1 MLTRVST
8 NALRLTIEK
17 IPSVSGII
25 PGTGSEQNMMTRS
38 DKNKLNVLLVDDHA
52 VVREGYRRLLER
64 HGDIAVIGEATDA
77 ATAHSL
83 FCCLDPQ
90 IVVMDITLPGTSGI
104 EAMRRMLMYK
114 PEARVLIFSMHED
127 TIFAKRALQAGA
139 FGYVTKASAP
149 NVLVEAIRSVAA
161 GKKYLSPEMAQKL
174 ALQDVADP
182 AAADGLSVREFEVL
196 RLLAQGHSVG
206 QIAQSMSLNSKTVAN
221 HQSTIKRKLGVDTAI
236 QLLKKAAQLGLDQPG

>member
-1 MLTRVST
+1 MAKGSKNQVS
-8 NALRLTIEK
+8 
-17 IPSVSGII
+17 
-25 PGTGSEQNMMTRS
+25 
-38 DKNKLNVLLVDDHA
+38 VLLVDDHA

-64 HGDIAVIGEATDA
+64 HGDITVIGEAGDA

-83 FCCLDPQ
+83 FCSREPQ

-104 EAMRRMLMYK
+104 EAMRRMLIYN

-149 NVLVEAIRSVAA
+149 TVLVEAIHAVAS
-161 GKKYLSPEMAQKL
+161 GKRYLSPEIAQKL
-174 ALQDVADP
+174 ALRDVVVDE
-182 AAADGLSVREFEVL
+182 AAADGLTAREFEVL
-196 RLLAQGHSVG
+196 RLLAQGQSIE
-206 QIAQSMSLNSKTVAN
+206 QIAESMSLNAKTVAN
-221 HQSTIKRKLGVDTAI
+221 HQTAIKRKLGADSAI